1 MQCAIVRP
9 GVVPASVSAQGA
21 GPAKRRAA
29 RCHAAQAEAATQR
42 LTKDDLVNY
51 LASGCKARDQWR

>member
-1 MQCAIVRP
+1 MQCSIVRP
-9 GVVPASVSAQGA
+9 GVVLASVSGQGE

-29 RCHAAQAEAATQR
+29 RCQAAQAEAVTSR

-51 LASGCKARDQWR
+51 LASGCKPRDQWR